1 MGPFDGGGLSGAVV
15 VLLAQEA
22 VRDAVERRLG
32 GTSMK
37 YRVKVKITGRAGSF
51 HAFAWD
57 VAWRMVDSNA
67 FPFGG
72 VTATWAWQS

>member
-1 MGPFDGGGLSGAVV
+1 
-15 VLLAQEA
+15 
-22 VRDAVERRLG
+22 
-32 GTSMK
+32 MK